1 MNKGGVYCFTRHLP
15 NNLQR
20 HCDKP
25 RIVMCLKTR
34 NKMFTLKASQ
44 SLASKLD
51 DFWLQMRIS
60 NKDFPAAN
68 LLSKGQSKELSHH
81 VLLNSDALGKYFR
94 LKGKGRSEQF
104 FRVVHLNIGFV
115 IQKLDNRPLVTYSLS
130 EAAALGDWLSNTNNS
145 TPVPKE
151 YSPPSALR

>member
-15 NNLQR
+15 NDLQR
-20 HCDKP
+20 HCDRP

-60 NKDFPAAN
+60 NKDVPAVN
-68 LLSKGQSKELSHH
+68 LLTKGQSKELSHH
-81 VLLNSDALGKYFR
+81 VLLNSLMR
-94 LKGKGRSEQF
+94 
-104 FRVVHLNIGFV
+104 
-115 IQKLDNRPLVTYSLS
+115 
-130 EAAALGDWLSNTNNS
+130 
-145 TPVPKE
+145 
-151 YSPPSALR
+151 